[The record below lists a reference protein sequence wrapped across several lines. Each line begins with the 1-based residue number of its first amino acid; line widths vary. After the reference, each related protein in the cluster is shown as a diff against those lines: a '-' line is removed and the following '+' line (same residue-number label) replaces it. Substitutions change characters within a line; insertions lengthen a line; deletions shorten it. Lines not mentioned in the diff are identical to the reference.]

1 MSSLKK
7 LVQSTCTPDTPCQ
20 LVEVEGLKELIQYI
34 RKARHRQTAILDI
47 LKHLKPY
54 VKSPYPK
61 PILAGLKVIEMLMIQ
76 IGKDFCDEV
85 SSEEWTRRLRKLA
98 VKTKEPILKMTV
110 LQHLADWVEMFGM
123 ITDISYLNEVNSVLT
138 QEYGISIPGPSA
150 NARDQAKRFRQDEEN
165 SQAKEEEVAAPEDS
179 DDDEEKPSQPA
190 QVEKKKAED
199 SDDSDLSDDE
209 GEVEEEEEEEED
221 FPAPTT
227 AQASNMVSKARCASH
242 ELRSFKS
249 VHRSSAGKMQRRLAR
264 KTEKL
269 DKLEAQLDDQK
280 EMEYMRKVNREL
292 ADAQR
297 QLLNLQYTWTTM
309 ESEVQELEWQ
319 ESKGEEEFEAI
330 AKQHKNLSQETEE
343 RRAEEKETLAELD
356 QCAKELEELTASN
369 KHFFG
374 ENLEEC
380 DMEVLAELKSTITKT
395 LAALG

>member
-1 MSSLKK
+1 MGKNQTPTMSSLKK

-20 LVEVEGLKELIQYI
+20 LVDVEGLKELIQYI
-34 RKARHRQTAILDI
+34 RKAQHRQVAILDI

-123 ITDISYLNEVNSVLT
+123 VSDISYLNEVNSILT
-138 QEYGISIPGPSA
+138 KEYGIAMPGPSA
-150 NARDQAKRFRQDEEN
+150 NARDHARRFREEEEKTN
-165 SQAKEEEVAAPEDS
+165 VKEEAAPAEDS
-179 DDDEEKPSQPA
+179 DEEEEPVKPA
-190 QVEKKKAED
+190 ARVEKKADD
-199 SDDSDLSDDE
+199 SDDSDSDDE
-209 GEVEEEEEEEED
+209 EDVEEEED
-221 FPAPTT
+221 FAPTT
-227 AQASNMVSKARCASH
+227 SNANTMVSKSRCATH
-242 ELRSFKS
+242 ELRAFKA
-249 VHRSSAGKMQRRLAR
+249 VHRSSAGKIKRRLER

-269 DKLEAQLDDQK
+269 DKLEARLDDQK

-319 ESKGEEEFEAI
+319 ETKGEEEFEAI
-330 AKQHKNLSQETEE
+330 EKQHTNLSQETEE
-343 RRAEEKETLAELD
+343 RRAEEKETLDELD

-369 KHFFG
+369 KYYYG

-380 DMEVLAELKSTITKT
+380 DMEVFAKYKATLTSTI
-395 LAALG
+395 AALG

>member
-1 MSSLKK
+1 MSLKK

-20 LVEVEGLKELIQYI
+20 LVDVEGLKELIQYI
-34 RKARHRQTAILDI
+34 RKAQHKQVAILDI

-76 IGKDFCDEV
+76 IGKEFCDEV
-85 SSEEWTRRLRKLA
+85 SSEEWTRRLRKLV
-98 VKTKEPILKMTV
+98 VKTKEPILRMTV

-123 ITDISYLNEVNSVLT
+123 VSDISYLNEVNTVIAK
-138 QEYGISIPGPSA
+138 EDGIPMPGPSG
-150 NARDQAKRFRQDEEN
+150 NARDHSRRFR
-165 SQAKEEEVAAPEDS
+165 EEEERSKKANESTTAAPESSDDEKPAPRASRAPAKKAADS
-179 DDDEEKPSQPA
+179 DDDS
-190 QVEKKKAED
+190 D
-199 SDDSDLSDDE
+199 SDEDLVED
-209 GEVEEEEEEEED
+209 EEEEEEEEQ
-221 FPAPTT
+221 FNPTT
-227 AQASNMVSKARCASH
+227 TTAMAMVNKARCASN
-242 ELRSFKS
+242 EVKSFKT
-249 VHRSSAGKMQRRLAR
+249 VHRSSSGKVKRRLER

-269 DKLEAQLDDQK
+269 SKLEARLDDQK

-319 ESKGEEEFEAI
+319 ETKGEEEFEAI
-330 AKQHKNLSQETEE
+330 EKQHTNLSQETEE
-343 RRAEEKETLAELD
+343 RRAEEKETLDELD

-369 KHFFG
+369 KYYYG

-380 DMEVLAELKSTITKT
+380 DMEVLAKYKATLTSTI
-395 LAALG
+395 AALG